1 MVAPY
6 AGAVTSGDGSS
17 IDDAYWEMLA
27 GDAGNAAPV
36 AHQGALLPPKRNAAA
51 ERRPARGPVEVDGGT
66 IHDELRAVFGYE
78 TFRPGQRAVI
88 DAALAGKDSL
98 AIMPTGSGKSLTY
111 QLSARLLGGTT
122 LVISPLIALMKD
134 QVDAA
139 NELGIRAT
147 FINSSLHFDER
158 IDRIEGLERGN
169 YELVYAAPEGLGAQL
184 GAALHRSDVRL
195 IAVDEAHC
203 ISQWGHD
210 FRPSYRQLTHLKT
223 QYGVPVLALTATA
236 TERVR
241 ADIAHQ
247 LDLVDPEVVTTSFF
261 RPNLKLLALKKG
273 EHDGRRI
280 RAKDYIGR
288 IATQRAGESGI
299 VYTLSRKSA
308 ESTAAYLRSIGI
320 RAGAYH
326 AGLEADARSE
336 VQDAFIRDD
345 IDVVCATIAFGMGI
359 DKSNVR
365 YVIHR
370 DMPKSVEGY
379 YQEIGRA
386 GRDGLDSDCY
396 LFYSWADVKQLERMT
411 GGSEAE
417 RSQRSHIRLMYD
429 FAETRRCRHAGLA
442 RYFGEFIDDCETSCD
457 VCTDLAGSL
466 HDAVTPTVQ
475 KRQIVVELAPE
486 ETSLFEELRSLRRQ
500 LADDRQVPA
509 YVVFSDATLKEMAS
523 QRPATDLELLSITG
537 VGEKKLET
545 YGDVFLD
552 TIRSWDPRS

>member
-1 MVAPY
+1 M
-6 AGAVTSGDGSS
+6 
-17 IDDAYWEMLA
+17 
-27 GDAGNAAPV
+27 
-36 AHQGALLPPKRNAAA
+36 
-51 ERRPARGPVEVDGGT
+51 
-66 IHDELRAVFGYE
+66 FGYE
-78 TFRPGQRAVI
+78 TFRSGQRAVI
-88 DAALAGKDSL
+88 DAALAGTDCL

-111 QLSARLLGGTT
+111 QLSARLLAGTT

-139 NELGIRAT
+139 SELGIQAT
-147 FINSSLHFDER
+147 FINSSLDFEER
-158 IDRIEGLERGN
+158 LNRIEGLEQGR

-288 IATQRAGESGI
+288 VATQRAGESGI

-308 ESTAAYLRSIGI
+308 ESTAEYLRSIGI

-326 AGLEADARSE
+326 AGLESDARSE

-396 LFYSWADVKQLERMT
+396 LFYSWADVKQLERMI

-417 RSQRSHIRLMYD
+417 QSQRSHIRLMYD

-442 RYFGEFIDDCETSCD
+442 RYFGEYIDDCETSCD
-457 VCTDLAGSL
+457 VCTDLAGGL
-466 HDAVTPTVQ
+466 HDVVTPTVQ

-523 QRPATDLELLSITG
+523 HKPATDLELLSITG
-537 VGEKKLET
+537 VGQKKLET

-552 TIRSWDPRS
+552 TIRSWSADS